1 MANPLTHAIT
11 HRTGGIVGAPRR
23 GTELGLE
30 RVLQSRYRIV
40 EPIGTGGSSQVYL
53 AQDTA
58 LNREVA
64 IKVLDPAAAADGKLR
79 QLFVKEARALAQLS
93 HPNIVAVYDVGEVD
107 GLPFIVMEHLP
118 GGSLKQRIERGG
130 ALRAGDAV
138 RIAVDVANGV
148 NFAHGKGIIHADLKP
163 SNILFDANDVAK
175 VCDFGIARNP
185 KEDADTPQLFA
196 TAMYVAPERV
206 EGKSATIASDVYG
219 LGLVLYEMLV
229 SKPPFTSTN
238 ASVLLRDH
246 VVRQPVPPSHLRPSL
261 AKELDTVTLKAL
273 AKQPNLRYQK
283 ANEFADALGRIENV
297 DKELATTRMVV
308 MSEPIQDF
316 LPQVE
321 QSPVVALF
329 SAYGQ
334 PIRQAFFGVL
344 AALPVF
350 GLALL
355 AGFGPIASALAAGLV
370 AIVGFGGQLGLAL
383 AIAWIIEAM
392 LIFLFVPVL
401 ALLFGLIGVILWAR
415 DVAPERTALAMA
427 MPATAPFGLA
437 PAVILT
443 SAAVHGLSGVLTVAW
458 GAVVTMV
465 YAISLGEQSIG
476 PFAQTGL
483 SLRQDS
489 LFSRVRAE
497 ETKGALLNMLQ
508 NSTDRFGPLG
518 TQLDPSTL
526 FSQMLGLVSRISTAD
541 VTAIA
546 TVLSWTIA
554 ALMVWTLTR
563 LLRTFFDTLLRRP
576 KRWFTLYVFATA
588 VAVGSGALILYM
600 LAESWSPLSQAPG
613 RPASGVLFVS
623 AMVGTLLAL
632 AAGVVIS
639 ATEKPELEEE
649 RTPSMAA
656 RRMPVR

>member
-1 MANPLTHAIT
+1 MANPLAHVIT

-64 IKVLDPAAAADGKLR
+64 IKVLDPAAAADGKTR
-79 QLFVKEARALAQLS
+79 GMFVKEARALAQLS

-107 GLPFIVMEHLP
+107 GAPFIVMEHLP

-138 RIAVDVANGV
+138 RIATEVANGLQ
-148 NFAHGKGIIHADLKP
+148 FAHGKGIIHADLKP
-163 SNILFDANDVAK
+163 SNILFDANDTAK
-175 VCDFGIARNP
+175 ICDFGIARTP
-185 KEDADTPQLFA
+185 QEDADTPQLFA

-206 EGKSATIASDVYG
+206 EGKGASIASDVYG

-261 AKELDTVTLKAL
+261 PKELDTVALKAL

-283 ANEFADALGRIENV
+283 AHDFANALAHIENV
-297 DKELATTRMVV
+297 DKELATTRLAVV
-308 MSEPIQDF
+308 SEPIQDF
-316 LPQVE
+316 LPQIE
-321 QSPVVALF
+321 QSPVVYLLSQF
-329 SAYGQ
+329 GQ
-334 PIRQAFFGVL
+334 PIRHAFFGVL

-355 AGFGPIASALAAGLV
+355 AGFGPIAAGLAAGLV
-370 AIVGFGGQLGLAL
+370 AIVGFGGQLALAL
-383 AIAWIIEAM
+383 AIAWIIES
-392 LIFLFVPVL
+392 LLLFIFVPVL
-401 ALLFGLIGVILWAR
+401 AVLFALLGVILWAR

-458 GAVVTMV
+458 GAVVTMI
-465 YAISLGEQSIG
+465 YAIALGEQSIG
-476 PFAQTGL
+476 PFASTGL
-483 SLRQDS
+483 SLRQES
-489 LFSRVRAE
+489 LFSRARAE
-497 ETKGALLNMLQ
+497 DTKAALLNMLQ
-508 NSTDRFGPLG
+508 NPGDRFGPLG

-526 FSQMLGLVSRISTAD
+526 TNQVYGLVSRISAAD

-546 TVLSWTIA
+546 TVLAWTIA
-554 ALMVWTLTR
+554 ALT
-563 LLRTFFDTLLRRP
+563 
-576 KRWFTLYVFATA
+576 ATA
-588 VAVGSGALILYM
+588 VGVGSGATILYM
-600 LAESWSPLSQAPG
+600 LAETWSPLALAPG
-613 RPASGVLFVS
+613 RPAGGLLFVS
-623 AMVGTLLAL
+623 ALVGALIAL

-639 ATEKPELEEE
+639 ATEKPELAEE
-649 RTPSMAA
+649 RAPSMAA
-656 RRMPVR
+656 RRVPVR